1 MAGPKGDLKQLL
13 AKSNGAVTAP
23 EPELE
28 TVGSGKS
35 AKSQRCPARQ
45 GKKMVTGY
53 FDVKAHRQLK
63 QLSLETD
70 KSIQVLL
77 GDALN
82 MLFTFHDKPPIA

>member
-1 MAGPKGDLKQLL
+1 MSGPKGDLKQLL
-13 AKSNGAVTAP
+13 EKSNGVVTAP
-23 EPELE
+23 ESEQESVE
-28 TVGSGKS
+28 TTESS
-35 AKSQRCPARQ
+35 KSQRCPARQ

-70 KSIQVLL
+70 KSIQALL

-82 MLFTFHDKPPIA
+82 MLFAFHDKPPIA

>member
-1 MAGPKGDLKQLL
+1 MGQPKGDLKQLL
-13 AKSNGAVTAP
+13 EKSNGAVQAP

-28 TVGSGKS
+28 TAASGETS
-35 AKSQRCPARQ
+35 KSQRCPARQ

-53 FDVKAHRQLK
+53 FDVKTHRQLK
-63 QLSLETD
+63 QLALETD

-82 MLFTFHDKPPIA
+82 MLFAFHDKPPIA